1 MSSIQPWKI
10 LNSQLV
16 FNTQWCKVR
25 QDEVELPNGV
35 VIGDFF
41 VNVRPDIVVILAVTP
56 QKEIV
61 FVRQYRHAVSQILL
75 ELPAGSFNSQTEDR
89 VTAAVRELEEETG
102 YVADQII
109 QLAELYD
116 NPVKDTNKIYL
127 FLAENARPSS
137 QQQLDATEDIEVA
150 LLPIEEALAKISKG
164 EICVCG
170 TITALFLGLSFLP
183 WASSPFQVA
192 INPPTV

>member
-116 NPVKDTNKIYL
+116 NPVKDTNRIYL

-137 QQQLDATEDIEVA
+137 QQHLDATEDIEVV
-150 LLPIEEALAKISKG
+150 LLSIEEALAKISKG

-170 TITALFLGLSFLP
+170 TITALFLGLSFLS